1 MSRRGGI
8 DVAVIG
14 AGVVGAAAALA
25 VARSGRRVALVE
37 AREPTPWRA
46 DAAPDLRVFAISPA
60 SAALFDDLGVWQAIR
75 KARAQPYRHMRV
87 WDAAGGGELRFD
99 ASDQGQPAL
108 GWIVEQ
114 SLLQHELWQAVQAE
128 PDIVRHCPDR
138 VQGLEQNDEGVEI
151 VLESGLRVRSGL
163 VIAADGAD
171 SRLRELA
178 GIEVDRHDYRQRGV
192 VAFVD
197 TGLGHAETAWQ
208 RFLPGGPLAFLPFA
222 DGRCSI
228 VWTLPDAEAE
238 RVLQLPDEAF
248 LRELERAFDARL
260 GAVTAV
266 SRRAAFPLRRQLARE
281 FLRGRVLLAG
291 DAAHVVHPLAG
302 QGVNLGLQ
310 DVASLRD
317 AMAAPGGGHAA
328 AAGSDRMRGAGARP
342 VTADIPLAALRRHAR
357 ARRSDSTVAAFAF
370 DAINRGFSND
380 SLLPTLLRGHALGL
394 VDRVGPLKQF
404 LAGHA
409 AGWL

>member
-1 MSRRGGI
+1 MSRRGS
-8 DVAVIG
+8 DVVVVG
-14 AGVVGAAAALA
+14 AGVVGAALSLALA
-25 VARSGRRVALVE
+25 RGGRRVALVE
-37 AREPTPWRA
+37 AREPTPWSMTA
-46 DAAPDLRVFAISPA
+46 TPDLRVFAISPA
-60 SAALFDDLGVWQAIR
+60 SAALFDALGVWTAMR
-75 KARAQPYRHMRV
+75 GARAQPYRHMRV
-87 WDAAGGGELRFD
+87 WDAAGGADLRFD
-99 ASDQGQPAL
+99 ASEQGQPAL

-114 SLLQHELWQAVQAE
+114 SLLQHVLWQALLAE
-128 PDIVRHCPDR
+128 PGIVRHCPDR
-138 VQGLEQNDEGVEI
+138 VHGLEQHEDGVE
-151 VLESGLRVRSGL
+151 VSLESGLRLRAALAV
-163 VIAADGAD
+163 AADGAD

-178 GIEVDRHDYRQRGV
+178 GVEVDRHDYRQRGV
-192 VAFVD
+192 VAFV
-197 TGLGHAETAWQ
+197 TTESGHGDTAWQ

-238 RVLQLPDEAF
+238 RVLQLPDDAF

-260 GAVTAV
+260 GALTAT

-317 AMAAPGGGHAA
+317 ALAATGDGRAVAGGH
-328 AAGSDRMRGAGARP
+328 GMRGTARDAS
-342 VTADIPLAALRRHAR
+342 TSDIPLAALRRHAR

-380 SLLPTLLRGHALGL
+380 RLLPTLLRGHALGL
-394 VDRVGPLKQF
+394 VDRAAPLKQL
-404 LAGHA
+404 LARHA

>member
-1 MSRRGGI
+1 MSRRGGV
-8 DVAVIG
+8 DVAVVG
-14 AGVVGAAAALA
+14 AGVVGAATALA

-37 AREPTPWRA
+37 AREPAPWRA

-60 SAALFDDLGVWQAIR
+60 SAALFDTLGVWTAMR
-75 KARAQPYRHMRV
+75 SARAQPYRHMRV

-99 ASDQGQPAL
+99 ASDQGQPTL

-114 SLLQHELWQAVQAE
+114 SLLQHVLWEALRAE
-128 PDIVRHCPDR
+128 PGVVRHCPDR
-138 VQGLEQNDEGVEI
+138 VQGLEQDDVGVDV
-151 VLESGLRVRSGL
+151 VLESGLRVRAGL
-163 VIAADGAD
+163 AVAADGAD
-171 SRLRELA
+171 SRLRELT

-197 TGLGHAETAWQ
+197 TELGHGETAWQ

-238 RVLQLPDEAF
+238 RVLQLPDAAF
-248 LRELERAFDARL
+248 LRELERAFDLRL
-260 GAVTAV
+260 GALTAV
-266 SRRAAFPLRRQLARE
+266 SKRAAFPLRRQVARE
-281 FLRGRVLLAG
+281 FLRGRVLLVG

-310 DVASLRD
+310 DVAALQD
-317 AMAAPGGGHAA
+317 ALAAPGSGDTGVGGP
-328 AAGSDRMRGAGARP
+328 GRTRGVGAGAS
-342 VTADIPLAALRRHAR
+342 TDIPLSALRRLAR
-357 ARRSDSTVAAFAF
+357 ARRSDSTMAAFAF

-380 SLLPTLLRGHALGL
+380 ALLPTLLRGPALGL

>member
-8 DVAVIG
+8 DVAVVG
-14 AGVVGAAAALA
+14 AGVVGAAVALA

-46 DAAPDLRVFAISPA
+46 DAPPDLRVFAISPA
-60 SAALFDDLGVWQAIR
+60 SAALFDSLGVWQAIR
-75 KARAQPYRHMRV
+75 TARAQPYRHMRV

-99 ASDQGQPAL
+99 ASDQGQPTL

-114 SLLQHELWQAVQAE
+114 SLLQHVLWQALLAE
-128 PDIVRHCPDR
+128 PGIVRHCPDR
-138 VQGLEQNDEGVEI
+138 VKGLEQHDDGVEV
-151 VLESGLRVRSGL
+151 VLESGLRVRAGL
-163 VIAADGAD
+163 AVAADGAD

-192 VAFVD
+192 VAFVG
-197 TGLGHAETAWQ
+197 TELGHGETAWQ

-228 VWTLPDAEAE
+228 VWTLPDAEAD
-238 RVLQLPDEAF
+238 RVLQLTDEAF

-260 GAVTAV
+260 GALTAV
-266 SRRAAFPLRRQLARE
+266 SKRAAFPLRRQIARE

-310 DVASLRD
+310 DVTALRD
-317 AMAAPGGGHAA
+317 ALAVLGSRHAA
-328 AAGSDRMRGAGARP
+328 AASFGRMPGAGSDV
-342 VTADIPLAALRRHAR
+342 VTADIPLPVLRRHAR
-357 ARRSDSTVAAFAF
+357 ARRSDSTVAALAF

-380 SLLPTLLRGHALGL
+380 SLLPTLLRGRALGL